1 MEEEEGYTTNPP
13 EFSATVEG
21 NHIYEHLWSSMD
33 LDQIPVYNLVHDVR
47 EDIFTSVN
55 SKTDHFQLRGPQI
68 DSLLVGPI
76 LKKCKKKK
84 SYGIVYALLANQVQF
99 IKEASENPLMTSVN
113 TTCAVV
119 CELVAI
125 KILKYFEAQ
134 ELIDVLT
141 YDFWPLQG
149 STLSYNDTSFIKTH
163 KISAIEVAIRA
174 EAKRFLSV
182 PVVVQILENI
192 WRGNI
197 VFYSASDKNDFMPES
212 YRKISTIYDRKE
224 CSILKLSRLRV
235 PKYRHY
241 MATVS
246 FAVML
251 TLVTATLIQNMP
263 QVTTLELI
271 MDFWAIGFMLDE
283 IVGISDSGT
292 RLYLLNLWNIFDVIL
307 FCIFIGFLALRLY
320 GLFVDDPEYKIS
332 RIAYDILATNAIFLF
347 PRLFSTMD
355 HYRYFSQML
364 IGFRKMAI
372 DFFTTLIL
380 ILIIFSGFWVALSLA
395 FARDSYSPKSL
406 AFRLMQLFFGFSPAA
421 WDMMGNLNILGQTLL
436 ILFMANSNY
445 FVVTVLVSVL
455 SNSFSS
461 VRANA
466 YEEHQFL
473 FAINTISSVKS
484 DAYFFY
490 QTPFNILQWI
500 IYPLS
505 YILSKQNYLKLNQY
519 VIKVTHFPILFIIFL
534 YERFYLRQK
543 TFDAKELILS
553 RTRSIDTID
562 NDYAGNFS
570 RESRAT
576 SSLLKRRYHRDSI
589 AIQMRDRLLDQVFK
603 IPYNTLKNNKKN
615 HLKNSIGN
623 CTLDKWLISPSR
635 TFSPVDKLNEN
646 ISFSKKENVEQI
658 SLDFRKKYPLNSQG
672 HERKYSPASIQTDTN
687 FDFDEF
693 EKNSAQT
700 KINLSNSYLLQK
712 EKKYNILKECSANI
726 DENDFGETLIFTD
739 NEVYDEIE
747 QGSIDINK
755 NIKKYDSFYDNQ
767 KQAQH
772 SQKHLIENFQKLKKI
787 EPIKVPSMVKQKSI
801 QPISRVIQNHSCKEN
816 FIPANLSNKFENYSD
831 DVYEADESTDIPKPF
846 SQLSYQNKILENEII
861 KSSYNNFESKIKV
874 QKFNK
879 GSLAFTLLEKLETI
893 ENSMK
898 IKVDHLE
905 AIYSISSLSFS
916 PYTSMHLAMTSW
928 DKTLKLFDIKSIISD
943 DNTSSNQNGILF
955 SFEHKAPVLD
965 CCFSSEIHIYTGG
978 LDQRVRKHVNTF
990 NIIDINLFRF
1000 DLFASNVSILG
1011 LHDNAIKSTLFNK
1024 DLNSLITG
1032 SWDKTIKQ
1040 WDFRSNNVS
1049 VGVYLQ
1055 PQKVFSMDSVNYK
1068 LVVAMANR
1076 IMYIYDLRNMNEPM
1090 QQRESSLKFMT
1101 RAVKCMPDGN
1111 GYVTSSIE
1119 GRISVEFFDPSPDIQ
1134 AKKYAFKC
1142 HRLNQDGIDHVY
1154 PVNALAFHPIY
1165 GTFISGGGDGI
1176 VALWDGVAKKRL
1188 RQYPK
1193 YPAAISSLAF
1203 SNDGKYM
1210 AIGTSDDCK
1219 PIDSENNVNNKIFL
1233 REVLEGEC
1241 KGKMI

>member
-84 SYGIVYALLANQVQF
+84 SYGIVQF

-505 YILSKQNYLKLNQY
+505 YILSKQNYLKLNQ
-519 VIKVTHFPILFIIFL
+519 
-534 YERFYLRQK
+534 FYLRQK

-739 NEVYDEIE
+739 NEV
-747 QGSIDINK
+747 
-755 NIKKYDSFYDNQ
+755 
-767 KQAQH
+767 
-772 SQKHLIENFQKLKKI
+772 
-787 EPIKVPSMVKQKSI
+787 PSMVKQKSI

-831 DVYEADESTDIPKPF
+831 DV
-846 SQLSYQNKILENEII
+846 
-861 KSSYNNFESKIKV
+861 

-879 GSLAFTLLEKLETI
+879 G
-893 ENSMK
+893 N
-898 IKVDHLE
+898 
-905 AIYSISSLSFS
+905 SISSLSFS

-1076 IMYIYDLRNMNEPM
+1076 IINMNEPM

-1210 AIGTSDDCK
+1210 AIGT
-1219 PIDSENNVNNKIFL
+1219 IDL
-1233 REVLEGEC
+1233 
-1241 KGKMI
+1241 